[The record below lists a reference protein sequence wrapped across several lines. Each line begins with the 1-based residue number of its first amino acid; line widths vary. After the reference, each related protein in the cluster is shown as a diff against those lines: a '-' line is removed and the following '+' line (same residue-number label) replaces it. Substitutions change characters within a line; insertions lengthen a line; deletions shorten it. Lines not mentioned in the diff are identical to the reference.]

1 MKVGIDCVYCY
12 LKQAVSCMSMI
23 GVEEDTQH
31 EVLYSLMEDVKNLDR
46 NATPCDN
53 SSEIIFKTYERIGTL
68 DPYVEI
74 KKQSNDLALS
84 LYHRLE
90 AIVDNSEDKLYT
102 SLKLAA
108 AGNVIDLGIHRSF
121 NIDEAIEQ
129 SMEKGFTVNHYTE
142 FRVALEKVDSVLIL
156 GDNSGEIV
164 FDKLLV
170 QQLSA
175 LGKKVIYS
183 VKSGPVLNDSTME
196 DAVYTG
202 MNKIAKVVETGSRYL
217 GAPMDKLSEEF
228 RNTVENSQLIISKG
242 QANYES
248 ITEEI
253 TLKNKIFFLLKIKC
267 ESVGQDANCPFG
279 EMVFF
284 KK

>member
-23 GVEEDTQH
+23 GVKEDTQH

-53 SSEIIFKTYERIGTL
+53 SSEIIFKTYEQIGTQ
-68 DPYVEI
+68 DPYVEV
-74 KKQSNDLALS
+74 KRHSNDLALS
-84 LYHRLE
+84 LYPSLE
-90 AIVDNSEDKLYT
+90 DIVDTSEDKLYT

-108 AGNVIDLGIHRSF
+108 AGNVIDLGIHKSF
-121 NIDEAIEQ
+121 NIDEAITQ
-129 SMEKGFTVNHYTE
+129 SIEKGFVVNHYKE
-142 FRVALEKVDSVLIL
+142 FRAALDKVDTVLIL
-156 GDNSGEIV
+156 GDNAGEIV

-170 QQLSA
+170 EQLLG

-202 MNKIAKVVETGSRYL
+202 INKIAQVVESGSRYL
-217 GAPMDKLSEEF
+217 GTPMTKLSEEF
-228 RNTVENSQLIISKG
+228 RDIVESSELIISKG

-248 ITEEI
+248 ITEE
-253 TLKNKIFFLLKIKC
+253 TNLKDKIFFLLKIKC
-267 ESVGQDANCPFG
+267 ESVGEDARCPFG